1 MAEQAHGASAGL
13 RGGKNIEIMQ
23 QRRHH
28 RYDSHGV
35 NEALNETTQDGKGLR
50 NREIYYM

>member
-28 RYDSHGV
+28 RYDSHGI
-35 NEALNETTQDGKGLR
+35 NEALNETDSKGRGQR
-50 NREIYYM
+50 NREVYYM